1 MSVDSHCLNGI
12 AEGLTLYVR
21 AWSLI
26 LSIKCLSQVY
36 AIDDS
41 YPYIES

>member
-1 MSVDSHCLNGI
+1 MSDDSHCLNGI
-12 AEGLTLYVR
+12 AKGLILYVR

-26 LSIKCLSQVY
+26 LGVKCLSQGY